1 MRKIIASLDIGTSS
15 IKLIV
20 GEIQKQKLN
29 VLSCV
34 DVFAQG
40 IKKGYVVN
48 PDSALLALKE
58 VFSKTEEL
66 IGLPIKKV
74 LVCVP
79 SYNLDCFVTSGSIT
93 IKSEDKVIT
102 HNDLLKAMAASV
114 YNKYEDNR
122 ELVSILPTKFIINDE
137 DHVKSPINLVANK
150 LTVHDVAVSIPKKN
164 SENIIKCLEKMGV
177 EVIETCVSPLAD
189 FYEFKKDEDS
199 KAVGAVVNIGQSNTT
214 VSIFNKGILTACEVI
229 DMGASLIDNDISYVF
244 KVSKADASFLKERLT
259 VADLHMA
266 KPSETIIVKDVNEND
281 IKINE
286 YDVSAVAISRL
297 DEIFNLIKKQINLLT
312 KKEISYIII
321 TGGISEMRYFD
332 RYIDEAFNGKA
343 RLGLIEEIG
352 ARNNKYSVA
361 LGMIK
366 YYNSRLKLRNID
378 YSIFTLEEQEEFGG
392 THKKSGINQNSLF
405 GKIYGYF
412 FDN

>member
-1 MRKIIASLDIGTSS
+1 
-15 IKLIV
+15 
-20 GEIQKQKLN
+20 
-29 VLSCV
+29 
-34 DVFAQG
+34 
-40 IKKGYVVN
+40 
-48 PDSALLALKE
+48 LALKDA
-58 VFSKTEEL
+58 FAKTEEL

-93 IKSEDKVIT
+93 IKSEDKVVT

-114 YNKYEDNR
+114 YNKFEDNR

-137 DHVKSPINLVANK
+137 DHVKSPINLTANK
-150 LTVHDVAVSIPKKN
+150 LTVNDVAVSIPKKN
-164 SENIIKCLEKMGV
+164 SETIVKCLEKLGI
-177 EVIETCVSPLAD
+177 EVVETCVSPLAD
-189 FYEFKKDEDS
+189 FYEFKKDEDL
-199 KAVGAVVNIGQSNTT
+199 KTVGAVVNIGQSNTT

-229 DMGASLIDNDISYVF
+229 DMGSSLIDNDISYVF
-244 KVSKADASFLKERLT
+244 KIPKADASFLKERLA
-259 VADLHMA
+259 VADIHMA
-266 KPSETIIVKDVNEND
+266 KPNETVIVKDINDND

-286 YDVSAVAISRL
+286 YDISAVAISRL
-297 DEIFNLIKKQINLLT
+297 EELSSLIKKQINLLT
-312 KKEISYIII
+312 KKEISYIIL
-321 TGGISEMRYFD
+321 TGGISEMRYFNRFLD
-332 RYIDEAFNGKA
+332 DSFNGKA
-343 RLGLIEEIG
+343 RLGVIEEIG

-366 YYNSRLKLRNID
+366 YYNSRLKLRNVD